1 VKLFPICTTLA
12 VFVAG
17 FSSAQAASIPVSS
30 YSYTGGTSAGQG
42 GFTDPGGKLTDGLF
56 GTVNDADGSWVGWQ
70 QASEQI
76 TFTFASSVTVT
87 DVSIDF
93 LRDVNANIS
102 VPGEVDIATTT
113 FTPADFTGSPTKGFL
128 DFAGSWTG
136 SQLVITLDN
145 RNGNQTFDFLNEVRF
160 TSSGAGAAPEPGT
173 IGMAL
178 AGLAAAIGWSRRRK
192 YSTR

>member
-1 VKLFPICTTLA
+1 MKLFLICTTLA
-12 VFVAG
+12 VCVAG
-17 FSSAQAASIPVSS
+17 SRSAQAALIPVSS
-30 YSYTGGTSAGQG
+30 YSYTGGTTAGQG
-42 GFTDPGGKLTDGLF
+42 GFTDPGGKLTDGLL
-56 GTVNDADGSWVGWQ
+56 GTTNDADGSWVGWQ

-93 LRDVNANIS
+93 LHDVNANIS
-102 VPGEVDIATTT
+102 VPGEVDIATTA
-113 FTPADFTGSPTKGFL
+113 FTPADFTGTSTKGFL
-128 DFAGSWTG
+128 DFTGSWTG
-136 SQLVITLDN
+136 NQLVVTLDN

-160 TSSGAGAAPEPGT
+160 TSSSAGAAPEPGT